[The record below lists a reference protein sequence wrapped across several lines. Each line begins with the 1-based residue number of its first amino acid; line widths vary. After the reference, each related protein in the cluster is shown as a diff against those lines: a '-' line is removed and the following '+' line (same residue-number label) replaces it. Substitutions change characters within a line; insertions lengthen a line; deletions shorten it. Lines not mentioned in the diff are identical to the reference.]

1 MLLLAVV
8 IQAWSSHPA
17 PQDDAFISFRYAA
30 NLLAG
35 QGLVYNPGEW
45 VEGFTNLSWTL
56 LSAGVMALGIEP
68 VSGMA
73 AMGTLALVGLVL
85 AAAHVGGRSAGLLG
99 AAVAGTL
106 VATDLQAG
114 LEAVEGLE
122 TTFYALLIAG
132 GLLLAVREAAAPTP
146 PWRVH
151 LASTALFSVA
161 ALTRPEAPL
170 HIALVHAGLLL
181 SAPDRR
187 RQLASSA
194 AAAVPFLLVLGAL
207 VAWRLHV
214 YGYPFPNTFY
224 AKTGGLPVLRGA
236 RYVAA
241 HAISHP
247 ALWGLVLARCLVGRS
262 SRWTMPAAALLVG
275 QIVYVVAV
283 GGDFKPTGRFL
294 IVALVPLA
302 LLASEAAAGLSRTRM
317 PIVRWLTLA
326 GFPAALVVGTLRMHQ
341 EVRGW
346 AGYRH
351 EDFMARRVV
360 GEYLGRAFPP
370 DTLIAIHSAGCI
382 PYYSGLPTIDM
393 WGLTDAHIARAPA
406 PELGTGMA
414 GHERGDPAY
423 VFGRNPALYLPEDH
437 LLTLQ
442 PHELEPGPGFPEDF
456 ETRYRAV
463 TIPVEG
469 RALNLWV
476 RKGFIAELN
485 AGGR

>member
-1 MLLLAVV
+1 MGLL
-8 IQAWSSHPA
+8 
-17 PQDDAFISFRYAA
+17 
-30 NLLAG
+30 G
-35 QGLVYNPGEW
+35 
-45 VEGFTNLSWTL
+45 
-56 LSAGVMALGIEP
+56 
-68 VSGMA
+68 
-73 AMGTLALVGLVL
+73 
-85 AAAHVGGRSAGLLG
+85 GLLG
-99 AAVAGTL
+99 AAAAARS
-106 VATDLQAG
+106 ATDLRASRRWKG
-114 LEAVEGLE
+114 WNDVLRP
-122 TTFYALLIAG
+122 LIAG
-132 GLLLAVREAAAPTP
+132 GFYRGARSGRAGSGACI
-146 PWRVH
+146 R
-151 LASTALFSVA
+151 STALFSVA
-161 ALTRPEAPL
+161 LTRPGPL

-181 SAPDRR
+181 SLRPAAV
-187 RQLASSA
+187 LASSA
-194 AAAVPFLLVLGAL
+194 AAARCARARAI
-207 VAWRLHV
+207 VAWRPHV

-224 AKTGGLPVLRGA
+224 AKTGGLPVLRPVCRGPCDQPPVRARPGA
-236 RYVAA
+236 LSR
-241 HAISHP
+241 
-247 ALWGLVLARCLVGRS
+247 GRS

-456 ETRYRAV
+456 ETRYRAADS
-463 TIPVEG
+463 VEG
-469 RALNLWV
+469 GRNLWV
-476 RKGFIAELN
+476 GKASSPAQR
-485 AGGR
+485 GGR